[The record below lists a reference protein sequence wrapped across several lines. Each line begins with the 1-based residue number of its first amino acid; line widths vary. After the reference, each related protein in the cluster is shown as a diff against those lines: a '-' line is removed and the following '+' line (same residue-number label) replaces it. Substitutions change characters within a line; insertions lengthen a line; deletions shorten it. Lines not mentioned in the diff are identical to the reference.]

1 MSHGFDAASGN
12 TSGAPGGLPVST
24 WLDRADFVLR
34 GLNKV
39 LLVPCMLA
47 LLGAAGILTYS
58 VFARYFFHISTDWQ
72 DEAAVFLLVGATFVS
87 SAFVQGH
94 RGHIGIDALAGL
106 LSKRVNFW
114 RRMSVDLLVFLFCAF
129 FAWKSWTLFHEAWR
143 DGQTTS
149 SSWGPPLWIPYVMM
163 ASGMTMVALQALV
176 QFLSRAI
183 PQETPR

>member
-1 MSHGFDAASGN
+1 MSHGFDAASGAP
-12 TSGAPGGLPVST
+12 SGAPEAPLGNSL
-24 WLDRADFVLR
+24 LARAERMLQ
-34 GLNKV
+34 GLNR
-39 LLVPCMLA
+39 LLLLPCMLA

-72 DEAAVFLLVGATFVS
+72 DEAAVFLLVGATFIS
-87 SAFVQGH
+87 SAYVQAQ

-106 LSKRVNFW
+106 LPERVNFW
-114 RRMSVDLLVFLFCAF
+114 RRMLVDLLVFLFCAF

-149 SSWGPPLWIPYVMM
+149 SSWSPPLWVPYATM
-163 ASGMTMVALQALV
+163 ACGMTLVALQSLL

-183 PQETPR
+183 PGETAR